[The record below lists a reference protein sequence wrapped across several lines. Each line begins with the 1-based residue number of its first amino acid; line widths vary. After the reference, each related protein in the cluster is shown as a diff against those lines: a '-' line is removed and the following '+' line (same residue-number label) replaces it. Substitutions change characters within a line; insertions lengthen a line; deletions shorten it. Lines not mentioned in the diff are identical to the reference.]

1 MSNDPTAVTGAI
13 DRATD
18 AFEYRSRAPVEFED
32 GVEHD
37 EEWQTQLTKGCRYL
51 EACRVLR
58 DNDGF
63 NGAVVELCFGAIER
77 TVEAYVLWDTDDD
90 LRDFRDHVA
99 VYDRAA
105 ERGLFDVDTAEGLQD
120 LYGANRTEHYYG
132 GAVPTAEKE
141 DAMYELAERVH
152 EYVAAQFRDDACRC

>member
-1 MSNDPTAVTGAI
+1 MSNDPNAVTDALG
-13 DRATD
+13 RAED
-18 AFEYRSRAPVEFED
+18 AFEYRGRATVEFED

-37 EEWQTQLTKGCRYL
+37 EEWRTQLTKGCRYL

-58 DNDGF
+58 REDGF

-77 TVEAYVLWDTDDD
+77 TVEAYVLWDTGDD
-90 LRDFRDHVA
+90 LRDFRDHEA

-105 ERGLFDVDTAEGLQD
+105 ARGLLDRETADGLRA
-120 LYGANRTEHYYG
+120 LYRANRTDHYYG

-141 DAMYELAERVH
+141 AAMYELAETVH
-152 EYVAAQFRDDACRC
+152 GYVAAQFRDEACRC